1 MRRRPHSKIRYD
13 LGGIPSQRE
22 RWLDL
27 FRAEPLVESTLIAA
41 AFAFAPA
48 WLLWTGFMSAHY
60 GGQSAFLLWLLCHV
74 VVLRTFFAVLVT
86 WAVVT
91 GIPIAIV
98 CVWLTDD
105 PLQGTALSVAVSFL
119 LYLFALGVTDDST
132 R

>member
-1 MRRRPHSKIRYD
+1 MRRRPHTKARYD

-27 FRAEPLVESTLIAA
+27 FRAEPLVESILITAG
-41 AFAFAPA
+41 FAFAPA
-48 WLLWTGFMSAHY
+48 WLLWTGVMSAHY

-74 VVLRTFFAVLVT
+74 LVLRTFFAVLVT

-91 GIPIAIV
+91 GIPTV
-98 CVWLTDD
+98 VLCVWLTDD
-105 PLQGTALSVAVSFL
+105 PLQGTALSVAVSLL
-119 LYLFALGVTDDST
+119 LYLLALGVTDDST